1 MKFKILAYY
10 SLIAFSVIFHSC
22 NETPIDPDSNT
33 TTPVIDSLSATKL
46 IIAFGGTEPT
56 IISAYAHGG
65 NLTYMW
71 EVDFGDII
79 PQNSEA
85 TQVSFAGSPCCVGEK
100 EIKCTVTNDKG
111 SDSEII
117 TITILE

>member
-1 MKFKILAYY
+1 MKKYL
-10 SLIAFSVIFHSC
+10 SVIIILITCLISLNSC
-22 NETPIDPDSNT
+22 NEPIVDPGAQ

-65 NLTYMW
+65 NLTYIW

-79 PQNSEA
+79 PQNNEA

-100 EIKCTVTNDKG
+100 EIKCTVSNDKG
-111 SDSEII
+111 SDSKII